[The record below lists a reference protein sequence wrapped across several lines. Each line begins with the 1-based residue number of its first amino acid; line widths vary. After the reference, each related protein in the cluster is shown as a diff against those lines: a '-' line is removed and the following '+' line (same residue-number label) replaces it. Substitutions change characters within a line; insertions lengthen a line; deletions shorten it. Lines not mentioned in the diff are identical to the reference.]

1 MVRTTREMLCTKG
14 FVSPTENG
22 KNLRQLLRES
32 HQNVGV
38 ACSGGGGQAR
48 GRQRSVLAKNKQKIC
63 FVSM

>member
-22 KNLRQLLRES
+22 KNLRQLPRES

-38 ACSGGGGQAR
+38 ACSGGGGGQAR
-48 GRQRSVLAKNKQKIC
+48 GRQRPVLAKNKQ
-63 FVSM
+63 